1 MSNRVLLVIDD
12 PFELSS
18 VAAGL
23 RLHGVN
29 IVGEA
34 QKKSSAIILF
44 RSMQPNVIVIDMHR
58 SNQSSIDIA
67 GAVRKES
74 ASIGVVLLSSCADI
88 RLVGEDATQ
97 LPSGVKIVLKNS
109 LHNLSSLCD
118 VISDARRFADQTPLC
133 WISGG
138 VTIDER
144 AAQNLM
150 SQLSNI
156 QIETLRYVADGLT
169 NAEIGRIRFV
179 SEKAIEQIVSRIA
192 MNLNIQPDPRKNMRV
207 ELVQE
212 YMKWIGAPAH

>member
-1 MSNRVLLVIDD
+1 MSNRVLLVMDD

-18 VAAGL
+18 VSAGL
-23 RLHGVN
+23 KLHGVD

-34 QKKSSAIILF
+34 QKMSGAVILF
-44 RSMQPNVIVIDMHR
+44 RSMQPNIIIVDMHR
-58 SNQSSIDIA
+58 SHETSLDIV
-67 GAVRKES
+67 GAIRKES
-74 ASIGVVLLSSCADI
+74 TAIGVILLSSCADL
-88 RLVGEDATQ
+88 RLVGQNTTT

-109 LHNLSSLCD
+109 LHNLSSLCE
-118 VISDARRFADQTPLC
+118 VISDSLNFQDQTPVC

-138 VTIDER
+138 VSIDHKT
-144 AAQNLM
+144 AQNLM
-150 SQLSNI
+150 SRLSNI

-192 MNLNIQPDPRKNMRV
+192 MSINIQADPRKNMRV

-212 YMKWIGAPAH
+212 YMKWIGAPTY